1 MPFKFTSFL
10 TGCLFALLT
19 STASAQQNDLVLGI
33 SEGTSGGLDH
43 AQVIVKYQGLADAMS
58 RAAKRKVVVVFARE
72 FAQLEEGMKSGRYDF
87 VMARPSDYP
96 ARGIRNYGYQYVA
109 SARPDGQCLIVAPLG
124 SDITTLAQAK
134 GKRWIFPE
142 KISYMS
148 KFCYAEMRDKGIKME
163 VEKLIYVREQALI
176 AQYIDMKL
184 VDVGGIASYSGLAR
198 QLEKNKLQVIHKS
211 VAQPYFPLVANK
223 KISKSTIAALQK
235 ELVGLNDASGGSE
248 VLKSIGIDGFET
260 SSATRLS
267 QLLVWLEK

>member
-1 MPFKFTSFL
+1 MQFNIRS
-10 TGCLFALLT
+10 LLT
-19 STASAQQNDLVLGI
+19 SCLLCIGAATASAQQGDLVLGI

-58 RAAKRKVVVVFARE
+58 RAAKTKVVVVFARE

-109 SARPDGQCLIVAPLG
+109 SAKPDGQCLIVAPLG

-148 KFCYAEMRDKGIKME
+148 KFCSAEMRDRGIKME
-163 VEKLIYVREQALI
+163 AEKLTYVREQALI
-176 AQYIDMKL
+176 AQYIDLKL
-184 VDVGGIASYSGLAR
+184 VDIGGIASYSGIAR

-211 VAQPYFPLVANK
+211 VAQPYFPMVANK
-223 KISKSTIAALQK
+223 KISKATITALQK
-235 ELVGLNDASGGSE
+235 ELLGLNEAAGGSE
-248 VLKSIGIDGFET
+248 VLKSVGIEGFET
-260 SSATRLS
+260 TSAARLG

>member
-1 MPFKFTSFL
+1 MRFHIYKFL
-10 TGCLFALLT
+10 AGCALSVLAL
-19 STASAQQNDLVLGI
+19 TASAQQTDLVLGI

-109 SARPDGQCLIVAPLG
+109 SAKPDGQCLIVAPLG

-176 AQYIDMKL
+176 AQYIDIKL
-184 VDVGGIASYSGLAR
+184 VDVGGIASYSGIAR

-223 KISKSTIAALQK
+223 KVSKVTITALQK
-235 ELVGLNDASGGSE
+235 ELVGLNDAAGGAD

-260 SSATRLS
+260 NSAARLS